1 MHTSVTTLASLLLA
15 HGITRFVLCPGSRNS
30 PLTVL
35 LSCQEGVECRSAV
48 DERSA
53 GFAALGWISQ
63 CMRPVAV
70 CVTSGSALLNL
81 HPAVAEAAYRRLP
94 LLVISADRP
103 SAWIGQQDGQTLP
116 QPGVFG
122 ALCRMCANLPEHECD
137 AWHCNRLANEALLA
151 LGRGGGGPVHINV
164 PLPAPHFGQ
173 ESVQPLPQ
181 ERVIRRLRLA
191 DLQGGGSA
199 CLAEAA
205 ARLPRRMIL
214 LGQMAQG
221 AALPPEPEQR
231 AFAIVGEHLCNTPQ
245 ASARPDAIIGPE
257 PGRREDLAPDLLITF
272 GGCLVSKRLKALLR
286 THPPKE
292 HWHISPEGEV
302 TDTFQCLTLCLE
314 GRPDELWG
322 LPGVFAAAGDAAFA
336 ARWRSA
342 PPAPC
347 FPYSGM
353 RLAGDLLAAL
363 PTPSVLHLANS
374 SSVRYAQLFPLPPG
388 VQTECNRGVNGIEGS
403 LSTAIGYAMGDSRPQ
418 FLVCGDLSFFYDM
431 NALWLPFGGTD
442 LRILLLNNG
451 GGGIFDTLP
460 LPPNAFVQGKHG
472 ACARGWAESRGF
484 SYYKVRNLAEWAPA
498 LAALTAPGPHTRV
511 FVEAATDSAEEA
523 ALLGDYYTH
532 H

>member
-1 MHTSVTTLASLLLA
+1 MHTSVTTLASLLFA
-15 HGITRFVLCPGSRNS
+15 HGISRFVLCPGSRNS

-35 LSCQEGVECRSAV
+35 LSCRKEAECRSVV

-53 GFAALGWISQ
+53 GFIALGWIAQSR
-63 CMRPVAV
+63 RPVAV

-103 SAWIGQQDGQTLP
+103 AAWIGQQDGQTLP

-122 ALCRMCANLPEHECD
+122 SLCRMSANLPEHEGD

-164 PLPAPHFGQ
+164 PLPAPCFGQ
-173 ESVQPLPQ
+173 ESMPPLPQ
-181 ERVIRRLRLA
+181 ERVIKRLRLA
-191 DLQGGGSA
+191 DLQGGGGD
-199 CLAEAA
+199 CLAEMA

-221 AALPPEPEQR
+221 ASLPPEPEQGL
-231 AFAIVGEHLCNTPQ
+231 FAVVGEHLCNTPR
-245 ASARPDAIIGPE
+245 ACARPDAVIGPY
-257 PGRREDLAPDLLITF
+257 PACRADLAPDLLITF
-272 GGCLVSKRLKALLR
+272 GGCIISKRLKALLR

-292 HWHISPEGEV
+292 HWHISPEGEA

-314 GRPDELWG
+314 GRPDELWRLLG
-322 LPGVFAAAGDAAFA
+322 ACAATGDAAFA
-336 ARWRSA
+336 ARWRSV
-342 PPAPC
+342 PPAPR

-353 RLAGDLLAAL
+353 RLAGDLLASL
-363 PTPSVLHLANS
+363 PTPCVLHLANS
-374 SSVRYAQLFPLPPG
+374 SSVRYAQLFPLPAG

-431 NALWLPFGGTD
+431 NALWLPFGGAD

-460 LPPNAFVQGKHG
+460 LPPNAFVQGKHE

-484 SYYKVRNLAEWAPA
+484 SYYKVRSLAEWEPA
-498 LAALTAPGPHTRV
+498 LAALADRGRRGPM
-511 FVEAATDSAEEA
+511 FVEAATNSAEEA
-523 ALLGDYYTH
+523 ALLADFYTH